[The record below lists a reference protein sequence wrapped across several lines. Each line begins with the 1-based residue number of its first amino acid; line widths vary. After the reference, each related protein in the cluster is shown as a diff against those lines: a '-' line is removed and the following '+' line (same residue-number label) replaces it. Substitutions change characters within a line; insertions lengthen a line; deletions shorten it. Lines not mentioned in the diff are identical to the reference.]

1 MWKAWTIQKT
11 LHHFTKQR
19 QGAESGL
26 ENKTETCVTVF
37 KIYVWFQTPM
47 FHHTPS
53 ELGYTIIR
61 HLCFDGKHQDANLV
75 SWASW
80 VTAWKKQ
87 LIICLRKLSVKT
99 FSSLS
104 PKFKSRFHTKLLM
117 LAVLQQ
123 RDLKPFCILIKVK
136 KKKGAQ
142 TSKHEHVFLHK
153 SWIWNLFSLSLYLL
167 LSRLNQILIVR
178 LQILK
183 ENSLDAERHLRG

>member
-1 MWKAWTIQKT
+1 MVENVKSLDNTKKT

-117 LAVLQQ
+117 PPVLQQ

-136 KKKGAQ
+136 KKKKVPKHQ
-142 TSKHEHVFLHK
+142 NMNMSSSTSCGSEICF
-153 SWIWNLFSLSLYLL
+153 LYLYTYFCL
-167 LSRLNQILIVR
+167 
-178 LQILK
+178 
-183 ENSLDAERHLRG
+183 A